1 MNAKRRKT
9 LEDYERE
16 HRQLAQRLAHLGFLW
31 QGSISRRFIRCGNP
45 TCACQK
51 HPDARHGPYTYWTSK
66 KEGKTICRKL
76 PPVEAELL
84 ETWVQN
90 RRELKKI
97 TDQMMKLAKEAL
109 PLALEDEARKRDGI
123 S

>member
-16 HRQLAQRLAHLGFLW
+16 HRQLAQRLARLGFLW

-66 KEGKTICRKL
+66 KEGKTISRKL
-76 PPVEAELL
+76 PHPEAELL
-84 ETWVQN
+84 GKWVDN

>member
-9 LEDYERE
+9 LADYERE
-16 HRQLAQRLAHLGFLW
+16 HRHLAQRLAQIGFLW
-31 QGSISRRFIRCGNP
+31 QGSVSCRFIACGNP
-45 TCACQK
+45 TCACRED
-51 HPDARHGPYTYWTSK
+51 PGARHGPYTYWTTK
-66 KEGKTICRKL
+66 RAGKTISRKL
-76 PPVEAELL
+76 PPPEAELL
-84 ETWVQN
+84 EKWVDN

-109 PLALEDEARKRDGI
+109 PLALENEARKRDGI

>member
-16 HRQLAQRLAHLGFLW
+16 HQQLAQRLAHLGFLW

-76 PPVEAELL
+76 PHPEAELL
-84 ETWVQN
+84 GKWVDN
-90 RRELKKI
+90 RRELKEI
-97 TDQMMKLAKEAL
+97 TDQMMKLAKQAL